1 MKNKKFIMYSIII
14 LLIIFIIIIG
24 YIVINN
30 RKNRSIYEFIPFEE
44 ISEEQLRKTNIS
56 LYFENKEN
64 KEIDKEIVQIDS
76 KELLNKPEEKLLNL
90 LLKGPQNNNLN
101 KLIPNE
107 TKIISTK
114 IEKGILYITFSNE
127 FNEINNYTEIE
138 KNKIINS
145 VKMTLTQLSEIN
157 DVKIEINENIE

>member
-1 MKNKKFIMYSIII
+1 MKNKKIIMYSIII

-30 RKNRSIYEFIPFEE
+30 RKNKSIYEFIPFEE

-90 LLKGPQNNNLN
+90 VLKGPQNNNLN

-107 TKIISTK
+107 TKIIKTR

-127 FNEINNYTEIE
+127 FNEINNFTEVE
-138 KNKIINS
+138 RKKTINS
-145 VKMTLTQLSEIN
+145 IKMTLTQLSEIN
-157 DVKIEINENIE
+157 DIKIEINENIE

>member
-1 MKNKKFIMYSIII
+1 MKNKKIIMYSIII

-30 RKNRSIYEFIPFEE
+30 RKNKSIYEFIPFEE

-107 TKIISTK
+107 TKIIKTR

-127 FNEINNYTEIE
+127 FNEINNFTEVE
-138 KNKIINS
+138 RKKTINS
-145 VKMTLTQLSEIN
+145 IKMTLTQLSEIN
-157 DVKIEINENIE
+157 DIKIEINENIE

>member
-1 MKNKKFIMYSIII
+1 MKNRKIIMYSIII

-30 RKNRSIYEFIPFEE
+30 RKNKSIYEFIPFEE

-107 TKIISTK
+107 TKIIKTR

-127 FNEINNYTEIE
+127 FNEINNFTEVE
-138 KNKIINS
+138 RKKTINS
-145 VKMTLTQLSEIN
+145 IKMTLTQLSEIN
-157 DVKIEINENIE
+157 DIKIEINENIE

>member
-1 MKNKKFIMYSIII
+1 MKNKKIIMYGIII

-30 RKNRSIYEFIPFEE
+30 RKNKSIYEFIPFEE

-107 TKIISTK
+107 TKIIKTR

-127 FNEINNYTEIE
+127 FNEINNFTEVE
-138 KNKIINS
+138 RKKTINS
-145 VKMTLTQLSEIN
+145 IKMTLTQLSEIN
-157 DVKIEINENIE
+157 DIKIEINENIE